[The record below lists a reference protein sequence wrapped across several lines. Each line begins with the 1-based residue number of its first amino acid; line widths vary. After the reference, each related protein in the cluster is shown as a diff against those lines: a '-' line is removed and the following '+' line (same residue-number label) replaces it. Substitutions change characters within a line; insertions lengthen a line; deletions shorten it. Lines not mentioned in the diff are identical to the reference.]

1 MITIFHLPTFV
12 DSATETEIS
21 ILGNESL
28 PPSALPLKLQEPTT
42 MTTAEYNCLLKFYRI
57 EYQDNL
63 LQSAKGV
70 VQSSNFVNDRIQKIP
85 YINLLGQVYKS
96 GEGSNTR
103 GSYIQA
109 IYIEKNSESSYTYAG
124 YIKYLFA
131 HNFCP
136 KPTHD
141 NFMTRLNPQHVFAF
155 V

>member
-12 DSATETEIS
+12 DSATETETC

-42 MTTAEYNCLLKFYRI
+42 MRTAEYNCLLKFYRI

-85 YINLLGQVYKS
+85 FINLLGQVYKG

-131 HNFCP
+131 HNFSP
-136 KPTHD
+136 KPTYD